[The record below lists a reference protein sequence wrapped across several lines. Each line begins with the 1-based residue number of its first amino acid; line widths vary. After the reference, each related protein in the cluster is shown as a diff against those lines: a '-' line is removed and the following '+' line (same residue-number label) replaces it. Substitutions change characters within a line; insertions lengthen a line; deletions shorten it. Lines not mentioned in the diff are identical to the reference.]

1 MPAGGQG
8 RLYELGGRRQPRP
21 LGLAALPLQAMK
33 GKKLSAAHCAKIS
46 EARKGKKRSAGDM
59 CQYEQGKEGQE
70 ALRVMCQNEQ
80 GKEGQEA

>member
-1 MPAGGQG
+1 
-8 RLYELGGRRQPRP
+8 
-21 LGLAALPLQAMK
+21 MK
-33 GKKLSAAHCAKIS
+33 GTKLSAAHCAKIS